1 MKFIEFPYTF
11 AMILVRISSIDI
23 FFSSNITQ
31 VFPSQAPCP
40 FLNKVARR
48 AWRQSH
54 RSLSSCGCRFGH
66 FGWLWRIFAEFFI
79 NYLAINY
86 WKNYPSTSLGE
97 FPRIVD
103 LAINIQQL
111 LVHLRWRSHEITIAS
126 SLVTFRFWRFLKN
139 NVSGFN
145 ALQILWVWVQTS
157 QNIQV
162 YRYSNLTSQKK
173 TCEPTGK
180 HTIFIVLAVDSSC
193 TSKWLVTWGIS
204 VPAFQSAHPQTLR
217 PKTWRAGQGILW
229 VARGWRGHVFLPMIW
244 DVDAGVF
251 QSEMTPLAV
260 EIWQNLL
267 SLILPSGDLT

>member
-1 MKFIEFPYTF
+1 MRSP
-11 AMILVRISSIDI
+11 LL
-23 FFSSNITQ
+23 Q
-31 VFPSQAPCP
+31 VS
-40 FLNKVARR
+40 L
-48 AWRQSH
+48 
-54 RSLSSCGCRFGH
+54 RSDS
-66 FGWLWRIFAEFFI
+66 E
-79 NYLAINY
+79 
-86 WKNYPSTSLGE
+86 
-97 FPRIVD
+97 D
-103 LAINIQQL
+103 
-111 LVHLRWRSHEITIAS
+111 
-126 SLVTFRFWRFLKN
+126 FWRTMSVASMPCRYYESGSRHLKTFKFT
-139 NVSGFN
+139 GT
-145 ALQILWVWVQTS
+145 QIWPPK
-157 QNIQV
+157 
-162 YRYSNLTSQKK
+162 KK